1 MRPLDF
7 EGAKTYS
14 LLRLSN
20 ELPETTCYHSLLH
33 TRDEVAP
40 AAEQIAGMEGIQR
53 DDLIILLTAVYFH
66 DLGFIVSSKKHEKT
80 GAGIAE
86 EVLPGFGYRHDQV
99 RTIKNLIMATRLPQS
114 PSTLLEKILVDAD
127 LAVLG
132 QDTFMERSLD
142 LREELSANGVYIPDD
157 LWIQEQISF
166 IVPHRYFTNAAR
178 TILDGQKKK
187 NLALLIERKSQ
198 RTSIPLSETALVET
212 PRSCWVVKICL

>member
-7 EGAKTYS
+7 EGVKTYS
-14 LLRLSN
+14 LLRLAN
-20 ELPETTCYHSLLH
+20 ELPETNCYHSLLH

-40 AAEQIAGMEGIQR
+40 AAERIAAMEGIQQ

-66 DLGFIVSSKKHEKT
+66 DLGFIMSSKNHEET
-80 GAGIAE
+80 GARIAE

-114 PSTLLEKILVDAD
+114 PTTLLEKILVDAD

-132 QDTFMERSLD
+132 QDTFMKRSLD
-142 LREELSANGVYIPDD
+142 LRDELSTNGGYIPDD
-157 LWIQEQISF
+157 RWIQEQLSF
-166 IVPHRYFTNAAR
+166 MDSHRYFTNAAR

-198 RTSIPLSETALVET
+198 RTSIPLSETALVES